1 MGLGWA
7 ARTGAA
13 LVEYRVAYAYVLPA
27 MIGMLVLVFF
37 PFFYGIALS
46 FTNANIY
53 NTDKPIFE
61 TWVGL
66 QNYIDI
72 LSDFHVVHRHGG
84 RAGLELSEFLLH
96 AGLHHR
102 LDGLQRGDRRH
113 RWGWSWR

>member
-1 MGLGWA
+1 MTRSVAVLALLSLVLLAFVGLGWA
-7 ARTGAA
+7 ARTGTA

-53 NTDKPIFE
+53 NTGKSILE

-66 QNYIDI
+66 AE
-72 LSDFHVVHRHGG
+72 LRRHPQRLPRRAADGG
-84 RAGLELSEFLLH
+84 RAGLELPRISIT
-96 AGLHHR
+96 R
-102 LDGLQRGDRRH
+102 
-113 RWGWSWR
+113 

>member
-1 MGLGWA
+1 M
-7 ARTGAA
+7 
-13 LVEYRVAYAYVLPA
+13 EYRAAYAYILPA

-66 QNYIDI
+66 QNYVDI
-72 LSDFHVVHRHGG
+72 LSDFHIVHRDGG
-84 RAGLELSEFLLH
+84 RAGLELPEFLLH
-96 AGLHHR
+96 AAVHHR
-102 LDGLQRGDRRH
+102 LDGGERGDRRH
-113 RWGWSWR
+113 ARASPWR